1 MSEIH
6 LRLGSGVKE
15 DSHRCL
21 LCPAKG
27 KPWGQ
32 TALFV
37 RLNSH
42 GDSDVLN
49 LAILVSTVS
58 HKVMPP
64 VLKIEISKQGL
75 LNANTTNENFRKE
88 LLACRF

>member
-1 MSEIH
+1 MTLGIPEGSLIQLNPWNPSLPSSSCRNAEVSEIH

-49 LAILVSTVS
+49 LAIYGFHRVS
-58 HKVMPP
+58 
-64 VLKIEISKQGL
+64 
-75 LNANTTNENFRKE
+75 
-88 LLACRF
+88 